1 MITQKYITDLTYRIN
16 GACIE
21 VHKILGAGLAE
32 IVYQKALEKEF
43 KLRNIEYRSEFKI
56 PVIYKDENLNCDFK

>member
-21 VHKILGAGLAE
+21 VHKILGSGLAE
-32 IVYQKALEKEF
+32 IVYHKGQK
-43 KLRNIEYRSEFKI
+43 RN
-56 PVIYKDENLNCDFK
+56 

>member
-32 IVYQKALEKEF
+32 IVYHRALEKEF
-43 KLRNIEYRSEFKI
+43 KLRNIEYKSEFQFLWFTKMKI
-56 PVIYKDENLNCDFK
+56 